1 MFSGLVVGLSFWYVL
16 ADLGCFLVRPAIKKR
31 LSRFRL
37 ELRARFVTGSG
48 RFCSVLADC
57 NENQFLLIKVRQIE
71 RYSNFDC
78 TGVRIVCTYII
89 CAIESITF
97 LGPWFGRG
105 FDRVHPWRLSL
116 TQGIVRSHCRAK

>member
-1 MFSGLVVGLSFWYVL
+1 MFSGLVVGLSFWYVS

-57 NENQFLLIKVRQIE
+57 NENQFLLIKVRHLLLE
-71 RYSNFDC
+71 LRESS
-78 TGVRIVCTYII
+78 TVCVNSVDAHLNRALATY
-89 CAIESITF
+89 
-97 LGPWFGRG
+97 L
-105 FDRVHPWRLSL
+105 LY
-116 TQGIVRSHCRAK
+116 

>member
-48 RFCSVLADC
+48 RFC
-57 NENQFLLIKVRQIE
+57 N
-71 RYSNFDC
+71 
-78 TGVRIVCTYII
+78 TGGNLVMKRTSFVMQR
-89 CAIESITF
+89 
-97 LGPWFGRG
+97 PRG
-105 FDRVHPWRLSL
+105 L
-116 TQGIVRSHCRAK
+116 

>member
-57 NENQFLLIKVRQIE
+57 NENRFLLIKVRQLQLDSADLFFLVIFDFL
-71 RYSNFDC
+71 RICSTNF
-78 TGVRIVCTYII
+78 RP
-89 CAIESITF
+89 
-97 LGPWFGRG
+97 LGFFFGR
-105 FDRVHPWRLSL
+105 RLF
-116 TQGIVRSHCRAK
+116 H